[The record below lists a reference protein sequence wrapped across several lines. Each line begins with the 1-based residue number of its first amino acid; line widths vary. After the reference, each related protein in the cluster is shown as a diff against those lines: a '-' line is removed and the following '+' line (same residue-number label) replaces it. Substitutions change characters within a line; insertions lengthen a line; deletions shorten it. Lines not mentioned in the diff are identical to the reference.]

1 MGGLAG
7 QERPEV
13 TRQRPSGPPDTVDP
27 LDNEHNP
34 TGTQLT
40 FSSPGTDPSHLPVP
54 LREK

>member
-1 MGGLAG
+1 M
-7 QERPEV
+7 
-13 TRQRPSGPPDTVDP
+13 TRQRPFGPPDTVDP
-27 LDNEHNP
+27 LYIEHNP